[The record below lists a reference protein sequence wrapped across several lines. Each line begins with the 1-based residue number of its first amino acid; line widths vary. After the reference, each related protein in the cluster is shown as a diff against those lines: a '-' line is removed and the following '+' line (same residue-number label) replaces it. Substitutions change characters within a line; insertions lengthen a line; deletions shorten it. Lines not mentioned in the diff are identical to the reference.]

1 MQENLVIVESPAK
14 AKTIEKFLGKEYTVK
29 SSFGHIRDLSKK
41 ELGIDIS
48 NNFEPHYE
56 IPADKKKV
64 VGELDKLAKSA
75 KTVWLA
81 SDEDREGEAI
91 AWHLAQVLGLDPKTT
106 KRIVFHEITKNA
118 ILHAVENPRSI
129 NMDLVNAQQARR
141 VLDRL
146 VGFELSPV
154 LWRKVKPSLSAGRV
168 QSVAVRLIVERE
180 REIIAFES
188 KDYYR
193 VVADFEIAGANGK
206 SGAFRAELNKRFAT
220 EQEAEAFL
228 GKCKDAR
235 FTVLNVEQKPSKK
248 NPPAPFTTSTLQQEA
263 GRKLGMSVSQTMA
276 VAQRLYEAGYI
287 TYMRTDSVN
296 LSNQALAAAKEE
308 ITVLFGAEYSEVRN
322 FKTKSKGAQEAHEA
336 IRPSYM
342 NHRTIEGGPQEK
354 RLYELIWKRTVASQ
368 MASAQTERT
377 VVDIAVSGA
386 AEQFVAT
393 GEVVKFDGFLRL
405 YSESVE
411 DETGEGEEALLPPM
425 KKGDEP
431 TAQTITALQRFTQ
444 SPPRYSEAS
453 LVKRLEELGIGRPST
468 YAPTISTIITRGY
481 VIKESRDGE
490 KRGYT
495 QLTLSKGKIARK
507 TLTETVGKEKNKL
520 SPTDIGMIVTDFLD
534 AQFAAV
540 MDYNFTAS
548 VEKEFDEIAMG
559 EKSWPEMI
567 RSFYDEFHSKVDEA
581 LESKPVKSSQM
592 HELGIDPKSGK
603 PVFVKI
609 GRFGPV
615 AQIGGAE
622 GDEEKPR
629 FASLK
634 KGQLIATITL
644 DEALALFDL
653 PRKLGEF
660 EDKKVVIGVGR
671 FGPYARH
678 DGKFVSLAKTDD
690 PYTIELPRAIE
701 LIEQKRIKD
710 KRMKEPIKIFAEE
723 PGLQVLNG
731 RYGPYI
737 AFDGKNYRIPKG
749 QEPEGLTLEACRAI
763 IAKSKK

>member
-206 SGAFRAELNKRFAT
+206 PGAFRAELNKRFAT

-308 ITVLFGAEYSEVRN
+308 VTALFGAEYSEVRN

-660 EDKKVVIGVGR
+660 EDKEVVIGVGR

-723 PGLQVLNG
+723 PGLPVLNG